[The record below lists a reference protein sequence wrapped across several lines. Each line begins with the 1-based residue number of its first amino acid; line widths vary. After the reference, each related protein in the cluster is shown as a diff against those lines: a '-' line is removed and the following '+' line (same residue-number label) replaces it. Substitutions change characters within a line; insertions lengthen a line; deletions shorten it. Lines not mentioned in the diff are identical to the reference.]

1 MGRGTSSGSSM
12 RQLRAGEELRHA
24 MVRVFGHANFADP
37 ALAGINVT
45 VTEVKVSPDLKN
57 ATIFVMPLGG
67 AGLDDT
73 VTALNRAAGYLRG
86 HLGRE
91 ISLRYTPRINFAADR
106 SFDHAMRV
114 NEILALPRVRDD
126 LDAGQRDA
134 ADPEVAEPRQDEEG
148 DGHGA

>member
-24 MVRVFGHANFADP
+24 MVRAFGHSNLADP
-37 ALAGINVT
+37 DLVGVNIT

-67 AGLDDT
+67 VDLDST
-73 VTALNRAAGYLRG
+73 VTALNRASGYLRG
-86 HLGRE
+86 LLGRE
-91 ISLRYTPRINFAADR
+91 ISLRHTPRINFAADR

-114 NEILALPRVRDD
+114 REILASPRVRDD
-126 LDAGQRDA
+126 LGAEQRDT
-134 ADPEVAEPRQDEEG
+134 ADEVTELRRDDEE

>member
-1 MGRGTSSGSSM
+1 MGRDTSSGSSM

-67 AGLDDT
+67 TGLDDT

-114 NEILALPRVRDD
+114 NEILASPRVRDD
-126 LDAGQRDA
+126 LGAGQADT
-134 ADPEVAEPRQDEEG
+134 ADPEAAEPRQDEEG